1 MASQD
6 SESLLK
12 KNNQQKKYWAILGKG
27 SISHLLLKI
36 MINEGFKKEYFKGFL
51 VTAKDSS
58 NNLSLKIYSY
68 NSELLSDQIVKNE
81 INDFSEVSIYCSIG
95 YSNMNK
101 SREFACETLNRFLP
115 KSQIK
120 SFISKEAYIGKDVII
135 EDGCLILPKSIIE
148 PTVKIKK
155 GSVIWFGSQVCHH
168 TIIYPYSW
176 IAAASVIGAKCLIG
190 ERTFIAVGGIV
201 PSGTNLA
208 KGTLITAGS
217 VSPKTTNENQVVDRK
232 YFSNENKFKDFNSD
246 DFIRFL

>member
-12 KNNQQKKYWAILGKG
+12 NNNQENKYWAILGKG
-27 SISHLLLKI
+27 SISKLLLEI
-36 MINEGFKKEYFKGFL
+36 MINEGFKKKYFKGFY
-51 VTAKDSS
+51 VTEKDVS
-58 NNLSLKIYSY
+58 NNLSLKIFSY
-68 NSELLSDQIVKNE
+68 NFDLKSEQIIKNE
-81 INDFSEVSIYCSIG
+81 INEFSEISIYCSIG

-101 SREFACETLNRFLP
+101 SRETACETLKRFLP
-115 KSQIK
+115 NIQIK
-120 SFISKEAYIGKDVII
+120 SFISNEAYIGANVII

-148 PTVKIKK
+148 PNVTIKK
-155 GSVIWFGSQVCHH
+155 GSVLWFGSQVCHH
-168 TIIYPYSW
+168 TTISSYSW
-176 IAAASVIGAKCLIG
+176 LAAASVVGAKCLVG

-232 YFSNENKFKDFNSD
+232 DFSNENKFPNFNSD
-246 DFIRFL
+246 DLIRFL